1 MAARYPLI
9 YNNTAE
15 QIQEI
20 PDGDE
25 LNLSG
30 ADIGVGIVSAT
41 AFANKSLFTSSV
53 SFANTALNYAQIGP
67 VAVGVGA
74 TISVGAGISYVVL

>member
-9 YNNTAE
+9 YNNSAE

-30 ADIGVGIVSAT
+30 ADIAVGIVSA
-41 AFANKSLFTSSV
+41 
-53 SFANTALNYAQIGP
+53 NYAQVGP
-67 VAVGVGA
+67 VAVGAGA
-74 TISVGAGISYVVL
+74 TISVGAGISYVVI